1 MFNRSPQKKE
11 PRPLN
16 DVLAD
21 LLTDAD
27 FLLSVEAFL
36 SPLKTTFPFLASA
49 LALPQSADLHAEGP
63 RVEHHVR
70 QALLVLFAITTD
82 KLALTDFLEVVQM
95 RGFETEWLEIER
107 AMKESSATLRTA
119 ILLSQLGKPETAQF
133 IALADAPPV
142 SKTFL
147 TRSAYEEA
155 FNRWEAQQAVDG
167 SIDLS
172 RGFFLAYRVSVQTP
186 NAYEHLFA
194 KDTVATFE
202 AVALQERLTEEA
214 KWQTR
219 EMVLHLGSAL
229 SIFSHREDAGA
240 YERFLKLLQ
249 ARKIDEEPFVRLLQ
263 ALMFCLFVAGTM
275 QSSAHGV
282 WHDMSVVESFLR
294 AEHSAVPARRALA
307 EKRFEE
313 EKKRIRQKIF
323 QELKLDGA
331 GLLELFQM
339 KPGPEFGRLLHVVQ
353 KVARGEEGELPKLDS
368 AVHQELIQRLQE
380 AHTRFLSL

>member
-16 DVLAD
+16 DVLTD

-27 FLLSVEAFL
+27 LLLSVETFL
-36 SPLKTTFPFLASA
+36 SPLKTAFPCLASA
-49 LALPQSADLHAEGP
+49 LLFPQSVDLHAEGP

-70 QALLVLFAITTD
+70 QALLILFALETD
-82 KLALTDFLEVVQM
+82 KLALTDTLEVVQM

-119 ILLSQLGKPETAQF
+119 IFLSQLGKPETVQF

-142 SKTFL
+142 SKTLL

-155 FNRWEAQQAVDG
+155 FKLWEKQHQSD
-167 SIDLS
+167 SPIDLA

-202 AVALQERLTEEA
+202 ALALREGLTEEA

-219 EMVLHLGSAL
+219 ELVLHLGSAF

-249 ARKIDEEPFVRLLQ
+249 ARKIHEEPFVRLLQ
-263 ALMFCLFVAGTM
+263 ALMFCLFVAGAM

-282 WHDMSVVESFLR
+282 WHDMSVVEAFLR

-307 EKRFEE
+307 ERRREE
-313 EKKRIRQKIF
+313 EKKRAWQRLF
-323 QELKLDGA
+323 QETKLDGA

-353 KVARGEEGELPKLDS
+353 KMARGEEGELPKLDS

-380 AHTRFLSL
+380 AQTRFLSL